1 VARFIGDS
9 IMAVFGAPVPRQSEA
24 QVARDARSA
33 LDAALALQAALEA
46 LNHEF
51 SAESLP
57 QMRVRVGINTGS
69 MTQCSVGTDRRM
81 EFTLLGDAVNTAS
94 RLESYTMPDDGTVV
108 RILAGERTIE
118 LAGVGFSAR
127 AVGSILLKGKE
138 VPVTFFQV
146 EGRS

>member
-1 VARFIGDS
+1 FTTVFEQLPAERAVPWLNRGLATMTDAIMRHEGVVARFIGDS

-94 RLESYTMPDDGTVV
+94 RLESYTMPDDGTV
-108 RILAGERTIE
+108 
-118 LAGVGFSAR
+118 
-127 AVGSILLKGKE
+127 
-138 VPVTFFQV
+138 
-146 EGRS
+146 